1 MNRRKSIE
9 KYEQRKNRVA
19 VCSLISISCVLF
31 VSIYPHGVA
40 WNEGARTRTHAGVKR
55 ASVWQLRAPLCS
67 TCSDRNYAKRRSP
80 RERERAGRENGV
92 CLGNRWKKKKKGKR
106 KRGKK
111 KRGGRETV
119 GEMEKPWGKE
129 LDSELTNLCKKKKS
143 CAATTRFR
151 KFCNLSWPFRFEERK
166 IRSRKIRRIFSKG
179 EISRQSVAI

>member
-1 MNRRKSIE
+1 M
-9 KYEQRKNRVA
+9 
-19 VCSLISISCVLF
+19 
-31 VSIYPHGVA
+31 SIYPHGVA
-40 WNEGARTRTHAGVKR
+40 WNEGARTRTNAR
-55 ASVWQLRAPLCS
+55 ACGSYVHLCAPLAAIEIMQS
-67 TCSDRNYAKRRSP
+67 GGA
-80 RERERAGRENGV
+80 REREREREQGERMGSA
-92 CLGNRWKKKKKGKR
+92 LETGEKKKKGKR

-129 LDSELTNLCKKKKS
+129 LDSELTNLCKKKKKS
-143 CAATTRFR
+143 AATTRFR

>member
-80 RERERAGRENGV
+80 RERERGERMGSALETGE
-92 CLGNRWKKKKKGKR
+92 KKKKGKR

-129 LDSELTNLCKKKKS
+129 LDSELTNLCKKKKKS
-143 CAATTRFR
+143 AATTRFR